1 MTQHEPKAKARASP
15 FLAVGNCTLDDVVTP
30 DGQISPR
37 QLGGNAVYAAV
48 GMRLWGVDVSLV
60 SVVGSDYSREWLERL
75 ADAGIDISAVARIEE
90 PHLLRSRAFYLPDG
104 SRTDRIDEARSI
116 LPAHAGEIIDLESE
130 YTDTGNPLH
139 RRIWPTFC
147 PDLAQWAETARN
159 ASYVHLAPGPLPCSR
174 ANAAFLKRLRGE
186 EVVISF
192 DWPWWDWDR
201 EAQVDANLLHNVDY
215 LLPSIEELTI
225 HADAVFETDSGGQKQ
240 QGHVFAAARRLLAL
254 GPRGIGVKMG
264 ARGMRL
270 LLQGGKNWT
279 QIPAFSTQVVD
290 PTGAGDAFCGGFLV
304 GLAQSG
310 SPVQAA
316 LYGAVSASFIIED
329 FGVLHA
335 LQVDADEARS
345 RLQQLQVHF
354 AHTVI
359 QTLDKTML
367 ICYLWPSAPCRSELS
382 SSTPLFTKATSYM
395 PLRTVR
401 IHTN

>member
-1 MTQHEPKAKARASP
+1 MDAAEARGTDLDSSTELKDTGQTERRTAQGEPTDSARSSP

-90 PHLLRSRAFYLPDG
+90 PHLLRSRAFYFPDG

-147 PDLAQWAETARN
+147 PDLAQWEETARK

-174 ANAAFLKRLRGE
+174 ANAAFLKRLRGD

-201 EAQVDANLLHNVDY
+201 EAQIDANLLRNIDY
-215 LLPSIEELTI
+215 LLPSIEELT
-225 HADAVFETDSGGQKQ
+225 S
-240 QGHVFAAARRLLAL
+240 
-254 GPRGIGVKMG
+254 
-264 ARGMRL
+264 
-270 LLQGGKNWT
+270 
-279 QIPAFSTQVVD
+279 S
-290 PTGAGDAFCGGFLV
+290 
-304 GLAQSG
+304 
-310 SPVQAA
+310 
-316 LYGAVSASFIIED
+316 
-329 FGVLHA
+329 
-335 LQVDADEARS
+335 
-345 RLQQLQVHF
+345 
-354 AHTVI
+354 
-359 QTLDKTML
+359 
-367 ICYLWPSAPCRSELS
+367 CRC
-382 SSTPLFTKATSYM
+382 
-395 PLRTVR
+395 RV
-401 IHTN
+401 